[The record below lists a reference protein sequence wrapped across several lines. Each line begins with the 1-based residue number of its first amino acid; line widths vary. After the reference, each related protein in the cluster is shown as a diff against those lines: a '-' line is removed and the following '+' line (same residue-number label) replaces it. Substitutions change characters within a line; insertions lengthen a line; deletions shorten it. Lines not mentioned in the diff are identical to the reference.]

1 MEKKGKIIVSVV
13 VSLSLILV
21 AGVATG
27 IIVAVNNKKSNG
39 ADEVQNTKERFT
51 SLICRNTQENQN
63 LCREVLSQVDGSSS
77 SDLKAYIDAAVND
90 IRDGVTTAL
99 KMMMTEEEFSK
110 DDNGIKMAIDG
121 CKEVMES
128 ALSSLDLFSNV
139 LRSNHDINSLQP
151 QIPDLKNWLSAVIS
165 YQQSCINIFEDQN
178 KGERKIKE
186 QLQSLSLDRVEKVSI
201 ITLDIVTGLAKIIED
216 LGLHVE
222 MKPIASSGRVLR
234 EEVDNEGF
242 PDWFSSSDRKLLA
255 KDVKFHVP
263 NVVVA
268 KDGSGNFR
276 TVQDAINSYPKAK
289 SFQERYIIYVK
300 AGIYKENCT
309 VPSYAMNIFM
319 YGDGPTKTIITASM
333 SNVTHNLKAMFTAT
347 FVNKAGM
354 FLAKDM
360 RFENAAGDFSAF
372 YNCHIHDYQLYV
384 QANRQF
390 YRNCEITGTVD
401 FIFGTSPA
409 VIQRSKLIVRMPL
422 PTQFIVLVADDTV
435 ERNMTT
441 GIVIQECQIVPD
453 SMFDSVKYQ
462 IKTYL
467 GRPWKEGSRAVI
479 MESYL
484 SDWINPEG
492 WAPHAGNEIKG
503 FLDICEYGNTGPAA
517 SVYGRIKW
525 KGYRGI
531 ITKNEAMRFTVA
543 EFLKGGP
550 NNNADQWLNALG
562 VPFESGFVRP

>member
-360 RFENAAGDFSAF
+360 RFENAAGAKGCMFKPIDNSIATAKLLEQLTLSSVPTHFVLRHPSYSHSIKEKAYYNSARDELYLRSSFTQEQKFKRKSRKSQMWCCIAGFVSHIGFAGSVVVELVAILHDLGLAWQFGYRKVVCESDFMVSLEI
-372 YNCHIHDYQLYV
+372 IHDNAEDFPKLADIV
-384 QANRQF
+384 E
-390 YRNCEITGTVD
+390 EI
-401 FIFGTSPA
+401 
-409 VIQRSKLIVRMPL
+409 
-422 PTQFIVLVADDTV
+422 
-435 ERNMTT
+435 
-441 GIVIQECQIVPD
+441 
-453 SMFDSVKYQ
+453 
-462 IKTYL
+462 
-467 GRPWKEGSRAVI
+467 
-479 MESYL
+479 
-484 SDWINPEG
+484 
-492 WAPHAGNEIKG
+492 H
-503 FLDICEYGNTGPAA
+503 
-517 SVYGRIKW
+517 
-525 KGYRGI
+525 
-531 ITKNEAMRFTVA
+531 
-543 EFLKGGP
+543 
-550 NNNADQWLNALG
+550 
-562 VPFESGFVRP
+562 